1 MTEQLIT
8 KNLYSLITCGGKEYS
23 SSNANFLMM
32 PDTLS
37 RQYLDTYTSN
47 MWAAFHTA
55 NISNIPSY
63 FTLRPVYYSKALTE
77 LTESEI
83 YTKGYDIGYN
93 PIKQTCY
100 KIMDDSANYPS
111 GIKLVSVYTNT
122 GSENITVNG
131 VCLRSNDSSKYYILI
146 HSKFDSPIT
155 IAPTESCSFTLDLD
169 NIYVTF
175 PTTIGS

>member
-1 MTEQLIT
+1 MTEQIIT
-8 KNLYSLITCGGKEYS
+8 KNLYSLITCGGGEYS
-23 SSNANFLMM
+23 SSSANFLMM
-32 PDTLS
+32 PNTLS
-37 RQYLDTYTSN
+37 RQYLNNYTSN

-55 NISNIPSY
+55 NASNIPSY
-63 FTLRPVYYSKALTE
+63 FTLFPAYYSKALTE

-83 YTKGYDIGYN
+83 YQKGFDHAYN
-93 PIKQTCY
+93 PDKQTCY
-100 KIMDDSANYPS
+100 KIMDASADFPS

-131 VCLRSNDSSKYYILI
+131 VCLRGFENSKAYTLI

-155 IAPTESCSFTLDLD
+155 IAPTESCSFTLDLN